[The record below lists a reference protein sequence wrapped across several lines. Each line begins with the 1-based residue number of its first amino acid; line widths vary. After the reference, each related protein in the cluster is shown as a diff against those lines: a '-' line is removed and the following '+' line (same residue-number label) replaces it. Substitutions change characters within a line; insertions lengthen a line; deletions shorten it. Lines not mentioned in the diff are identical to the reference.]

1 MIKDEKKGEKTAM
14 GQAAAAKID
23 TATPTEAAAAATALS
38 FPFEWR
44 IKLLT
49 FRPPLLLLL
58 SAALVAVGV

>member
-49 FRPPLLLLL
+49 FRPSLLL